1 LLTQIEVPELNLS
14 KQFLC
19 LCRQGHR
26 QRAPLLG
33 RRHHKTQS
41 LMLDHTP
48 STLAHL
54 VRGEAVLKMIKARSW
69 HEYVKTWWGHSR
81 LFKEVKG
88 NHRLK
93 SLGLNVA
100 EIFEIGFKLIPD
112 EDRYI
117 GYYIMQDLE
126 SVGASEAYSEL
137 LKGNISGRMRSALF
151 NRLVKELRKMR
162 EFGIVFSDCHLKNI
176 FVKNN
181 GEIIWIDT
189 GVTCYLNPKGKRF
202 KKKFNYSIERF
213 AGYHN
218 NPAAMNA
225 EESELIRSLL
235 I

>member
-1 LLTQIEVPELNLS
+1 MLFTQVEVPELNLS

-19 LCRQGHR
+19 LCQQGHLMGHR
-26 QRAPLLG
+26 S
-33 RRHHKTQS
+33 HKTHN

-54 VRGEAVLKMIKARSW
+54 GQEKAVLKMIKARSW
-69 HEYVKTWWGHSR
+69 HEYIKTWWGHSR
-81 LFKEVKG
+81 LFKEIKG

-93 SLGLNVA
+93 GLGLNVA
-100 EIFEIGFKLIPD
+100 EIFEVGIKLIPD
-112 EDRYI
+112 EDGYI

-126 SVGASEAYSEL
+126 AAGASEVYSEL
-137 LKGNISGRMRSALF
+137 LKGNISGRMRIALF
-151 NRLVKELRKMR
+151 KRIVSELNRMR
-162 EFGIVFSDCHLKNI
+162 EDGVVFSDCHLKNI

-189 GVTCYLNPKGKRF
+189 GVTCYLNPAGKRF

-213 AGYHN
+213 ARYHDN
-218 NPAAMNA
+218 LAVMND
-225 EESELIRSLL
+225 EECELIRSLL